1 MWFHY
6 TTKCVVYFTA
16 TTSTTNNNIKDQ
28 KMDVRNDMK
37 MDVRINKH
45 KVCLLYKLVCHLLR

>member
-1 MWFHY
+1 MFR
-6 TTKCVVYFTA
+6 VTA
-16 TTSTTNNNIKDQ
+16 TTSTTNKNIKDQ